1 MKCLLQFKKMF
12 DKINKI
18 IIAINKIIITIIDIH
33 YGGRRGRICTTNLIM
48 ALIIWSF
55 GVVTGIIIFICTAV
69 LFTFKL
75 FMQQKLNRKL
85 PQFIKPKEVI
95 D

>member
-1 MKCLLQFKKMF
+1 MKCLLQLKKMF

-18 IIAINKIIITIIDIH
+18 IIAINKIIIAIIDIH
-33 YGGRRGRICTTNLIM
+33 YGTNLIM

-75 FMQQKLNRKL
+75 FIQQKLNRKL